1 MQIFNGFEERSDVR
15 LWDIVLNRSSEKIKL
30 NFRLLCGLIRH

>member
-30 NFRLLCGLIRH
+30 NFRLLCSLIRH